1 MSDFHEN
8 INLLFY
14 YNQKIDTKHQT
25 EIPSETNNYL
35 NVLVT
40 KI

>member
-14 YNQKIDTKHQT
+14 YHQKIDTKHQT
-25 EIPSETNNYL
+25 EIPSETNNHL
-35 NVLVT
+35 NVVT